1 MNDHTKRRR
10 PLRPTPSRGFT
21 LIEVMVTLALTLIM
35 MSLFAQIF
43 QKTGDFVTRQK
54 GIGENDQSARIVTT
68 VLKTDLQARTMR
80 YLAPFHP
87 NMQAM
92 PDDPKRQGYFY
103 YSENNPMDDTDDVI
117 QFTIGLTNANLPT
130 TNPNSNGQVNG
141 LATNLPL
148 PWQPNTV
155 YAAGAYVR
163 PAGSTG
169 NASPTGYVYQTTAGL
184 TSGGTEPNW
193 SNATGPPNPPPLLP
207 GQTVTDGT
215 GTWTAIASAID
226 QPDGDDGVMS
236 YLSSSGLETVNP
248 PNVAPNNAGASQ
260 YAEVAY
266 FLRHGNLYR
275 RVLLIRNP
283 YNNSISAP
291 SSQPLTTT
299 GASLIPGTYPP
310 TTGYANTFWGD
321 FDYAARALP
330 VTGGG
335 TGVAFLGTTS
345 NENSLANINPGTYPI
360 GRPDNRFGFDQVY
373 NTPAVGTQTVNGAPR
388 EYALSFNSAAN
399 SYNGTPP
406 TPVFFGRY
414 TDEETSNTNFLFPGN
429 LPQVGGVA
437 TSPMGWNS
445 VLGLDSTN
453 YTMWLLNGTPPTP
466 PPAKTPFST
475 GSRRGEDIL
484 LTNVVS
490 FDVKIWDNHY
500 SEVTTTGT
508 QFDWNRNGIID
519 SGPAFADVGHLAA
532 SGDFQQANN
541 IFPVYGPNVETP
553 YAVPGAGVWAPTY
566 TYPSN
571 GANLNY
577 NNVFDTWFRY
587 YNYDNLPRTYDSADT
602 ASLYAP
608 PPYRARL
615 GNPWA
620 AGHVYNVNDVVYS
633 SADSANGNVYQC
645 TANTATMM
653 SGATEPFLLSDAV
666 NSTIA
671 DGNVTWT
678 VESPAAVQAIQITVK
693 YLDPTQNLLRQV
705 TIVQSLTY

>member
-1 MNDHTKRRR
+1 
-10 PLRPTPSRGFT
+10 
-21 LIEVMVTLALTLIM
+21 
-35 MSLFAQIF
+35 
-43 QKTGDFVTRQK
+43 
-54 GIGENDQSARIVTT
+54 
-68 VLKTDLQARTMR
+68 
-80 YLAPFHP
+80 
-87 NMQAM
+87 
-92 PDDPKRQGYFY
+92 
-103 YSENNPMDDTDDVI
+103 
-117 QFTIGLTNANLPT
+117 
-130 TNPNSNGQVNG
+130 
-141 LATNLPL
+141 
-148 PWQPNTV
+148 
-155 YAAGAYVR
+155 
-163 PAGSTG
+163 
-169 NASPTGYVYQTTAGL
+169 
-184 TSGGTEPNW
+184 
-193 SNATGPPNPPPLLP
+193 
-207 GQTVTDGT
+207 
-215 GTWTAIASAID
+215 
-226 QPDGDDGVMS
+226 
-236 YLSSSGLETVNP
+236 
-248 PNVAPNNAGASQ
+248 
-260 YAEVAY
+260 
-266 FLRHGNLYR
+266 
-275 RVLLIRNP
+275 
-283 YNNSISAP
+283 
-291 SSQPLTTT
+291 
-299 GASLIPGTYPP
+299 
-310 TTGYANTFWGD
+310 
-321 FDYAARALP
+321 
-330 VTGGG
+330 
-335 TGVAFLGTTS
+335 
-345 NENSLANINPGTYPI
+345 
-360 GRPDNRFGFDQVY
+360 
-373 NTPAVGTQTVNGAPR
+373 
-388 EYALSFNSAAN
+388 
-399 SYNGTPP
+399 
-406 TPVFFGRY
+406 
-414 TDEETSNTNFLFPGN
+414 
-429 LPQVGGVA
+429 VA

-553 YAVPGAGVWAPTY
+553 YAVPGAGVWAPAY